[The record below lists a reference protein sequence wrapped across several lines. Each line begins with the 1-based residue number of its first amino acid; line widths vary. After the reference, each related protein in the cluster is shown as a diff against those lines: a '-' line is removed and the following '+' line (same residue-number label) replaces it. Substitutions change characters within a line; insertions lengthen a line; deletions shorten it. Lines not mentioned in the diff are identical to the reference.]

1 MRSVTLPKLA
11 LSALLFAGSI
21 AGISGCREVYS
32 GKREARGVWVSRFEY
47 AGVDSARSKARITEL
62 FEKAHAAKL
71 NMVFFQVRGS
81 GDALYRSHFEP
92 WSELLTGTLGK
103 DPGWDPLEYALR
115 EAHRLG
121 LELHAW
127 INTFPVWSG
136 KKPPIETTP
145 RSLYLTHPD
154 WLVCDANGKPM
165 PLNDHYVNIS
175 PGIPAARQFI
185 INVALDI
192 VERYDVDGIQ
202 FDYVRYP
209 EDAPKLG
216 YSHDPVSVA
225 RFSSFEGNPNR
236 LDWENW
242 QREQVNLFVYGAYNA
257 ITTMKP
263 WVKVSASVIGKYSG
277 SGWTAY
283 SSVYQDVRRWMEL
296 GKMDF
301 VVPMVYWDMDHETHP
316 FGPLVSEW
324 TSRVAYDRP
333 VFPGILM
340 GLEEKFG
347 WSEIDEEIEA
357 ARERGAV
364 GMVFFSASEMEKEPE
379 GFGSAEFPYWALV
392 PPMRWKDTTT
402 PQQPILRSAEER
414 DGDVVLAWKPVPAD
428 EEDLSFTL
436 YRSSIA
442 GIDPADAKSI
452 LGIVGRGTT
461 VFRDTSAG
469 GGRWY
474 YGVTA
479 VNRAGNESRLSN
491 ILAPGPAFAEGGRK

>member
-1 MRSVTLPKLA
+1 M
-11 LSALLFAGSI
+11 F
-21 AGISGCREVYS
+21 S
-32 GKREARGVWVSRFEY
+32 GKREARGVWISRFEY
-47 AGVDSARSKARITEL
+47 AGTDSSKTKARITEL

-71 NMVFFQVRGS
+71 NMVFFQVRGC

-92 WSELLTGTLGK
+92 WSELLSGTLGK

-145 RSLYLTHPD
+145 RSIYLSHPE
-154 WLVCDANGKPM
+154 WLVCDASGKPM

-175 PGIPAARQFI
+175 PGIPEARQFI
-185 INVALDI
+185 TNVALDI
-192 VERYDVDGIQ
+192 VEQYDVDGIQ

-216 YSHDPVSVA
+216 YSHDAISVA
-225 RFSSFEGNPNR
+225 RFSGPEGNPNR

-242 QREQVNLFVYGAYNA
+242 EREQVNLFVYGAYNA
-257 ITTMKP
+257 VTEMKP

-283 SSVYQDVRRWMEL
+283 GSVYQEVRRWMEL

-301 VVPMVYWDMDHETHP
+301 VVPMVYWEMDHKTHP

-340 GLEEKFG
+340 GLEQKFG
-347 WSEIDEEIEA
+347 WSEIDDEIDA

-364 GMVFFSASEMEKEPE
+364 GMVFFSAAEMEKQTSD
-379 GFGSAEFPYWALV
+379 FGSTEFPYWAMV
-392 PPMRWKDTTT
+392 PEMKWKDSVS
-402 PQQPILRSAEER
+402 PAAPVLRSATE
-414 DGDVVLAWKPVPAD
+414 GSGGATLTWQPVPGDD
-428 EEDLSFTL
+428 EELSFTV
-436 YRSSIA
+436 YRSA
-442 GIDPADAKSI
+442 TAEIDTGDARSI
-452 LGIVGRGTT
+452 LGMTGRG
-461 VFRDTSAG
+461 VSMFRDTTAE

-491 ILAPGPAFAEGGRK
+491 ILASGAVIVDARRK